1 VTLSIGQRPRLAIA
15 RAIVNGGF
23 HARLGNERV
32 GVGADRL
39 THHDPGCSSACH
51 HTKGGPY
58 RRHGKGRIVEQVG
71 IRTSRKARLYAL
83 QFNRCHGEDG
93 KAASLIVA
101 PERACG
107 VPKWTQADQL

>member
-1 VTLSIGQRPRLAIA
+1 
-15 RAIVNGGF
+15 
-23 HARLGNERV
+23 
-32 GVGADRL
+32 
-39 THHDPGCSSACH
+39 
-51 HTKGGPY
+51 
-58 RRHGKGRIVEQVG
+58 VEQVC